1 MREGLALL
9 EQTLGA
15 VESVGERF
23 FRSLIVVRLGE
34 AHLLA
39 DRRADARPFAAQ
51 ALAWPLSAA
60 NAATRPGP
68 SASSVMIAAH
78 SDPPDD
84 RAEGHY
90 RRPRQDLPADGPAR
104 RGPRPPHHRDDHIPR
119 DGHDVLAGAGGGG
132 DEGVSLVG
140 VDRREPCLGTNS
152 CARAARKAL
161 R

>member
-15 VESVGERF
+15 IESVGEGFHRGG
-23 FRSLIVVRLGE
+23 RSSSCVW
-34 AHLLA
+34 A
-39 DRRADARPFAAQ
+39 RRTCSPIDARTPGHSPRKR
-51 ALAWPLSAA
+51 LAWPASAA
-60 NAATRPGP
+60 NAA
-68 SASSVMIAAH
+68 
-78 SDPPDD
+78 
-84 RAEGHY
+84 
-90 RRPRQDLPADGPAR
+90 
-104 RGPRPPHHRDDHIPR
+104 IPR